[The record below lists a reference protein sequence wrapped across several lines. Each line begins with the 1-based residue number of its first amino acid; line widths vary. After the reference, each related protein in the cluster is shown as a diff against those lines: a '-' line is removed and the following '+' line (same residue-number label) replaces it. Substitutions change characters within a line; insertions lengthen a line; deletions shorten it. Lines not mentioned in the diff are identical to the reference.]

1 MHVAGVYDG
10 SQIKL
15 YINGNLEASSSLNG
29 VFSDEG
35 LIKTFGHSSFIGSNH
50 FFEGKIDEFSIW
62 NIGLNESEIVN
73 FMVNSCSREDGL
85 VDIGILKREVVKQ
98 YWIYLQ
104 MEITELLMVLHIVGM
119 FLNKLSK

>member
-1 MHVAGVYDG
+1 MEYSLVIIANESLIFSVGGAGNLIQTSNIELNQYMHVVGVYDG

-50 FFEGKIDEFSIW
+50 FFEGKIDEYLYI
-62 NIGLNESEIVN
+62 E
-73 FMVNSCSREDGL
+73 
-85 VDIGILKREVVKQ
+85 
-98 YWIYLQ
+98 YWI
-104 MEITELLMVLHIVGM
+104 
-119 FLNKLSK
+119 K